1 MKNISFKSKNNH
13 GVLTNV
19 YIQQRKIFDVE
30 TFKIVDQ
37 THDHSGWFLGQV
49 QKMRTDSL

>member
-19 YIQQRKIFDVE
+19 YIQQRQVFDVE
-30 TFKIVDQ
+30 TLKIVDK
-37 THDHSGWFLGQV
+37 THDYSGRVLGQM